1 MGASLCFVFH
11 RATTDS
17 QPRDYSDSLLPKIAP
32 PLIHLSN
39 KQYFCIVFAVNPDGQ
54 QTVNRQSTIT
64 CISANINDYSRI
76 WVIKSRTVL
85 KRPFFTLYLH
95 LVLHRKMVAERV
107 LKRGGR
113 GAFEKQKNMYT
124 CICQKKVVS
133 LHAVLRA
140 ERKSKDIW
148 QI

>member
-54 QTVNRQSTIT
+54 PTVNRQSTIT

-76 WVIKSRTVL
+76 
-85 KRPFFTLYLH
+85 
-95 LVLHRKMVAERV
+95 
-107 LKRGGR
+107 
-113 GAFEKQKNMYT
+113 
-124 CICQKKVVS
+124 
-133 LHAVLRA
+133 
-140 ERKSKDIW
+140 
-148 QI
+148 